1 MGACPI
7 HGKYHSETEEMVC
20 LTTRLCQHMKL
31 EAACRRWRR
40 GIQDNAKKWT
50 ASGAR
55 RIQKAG
61 KEIYMAL
68 DELEIS

>member
-1 MGACPI
+1 
-7 HGKYHSETEEMVC
+7 
-20 LTTRLCQHMKL
+20 MKL